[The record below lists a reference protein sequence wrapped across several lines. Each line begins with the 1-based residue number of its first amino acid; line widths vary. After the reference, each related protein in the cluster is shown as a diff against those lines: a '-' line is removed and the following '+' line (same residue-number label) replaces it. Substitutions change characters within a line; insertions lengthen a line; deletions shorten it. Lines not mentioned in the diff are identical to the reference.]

1 LGVFFSLITD
11 YCLWSLKKHPS
22 PIPLK
27 IMYSTDVVTDAV
39 LRTKNLNVYYGS
51 NLAVRDVNLDIPEK
65 KAIAFIGSS
74 GCGKSTVLRC
84 FNRMN
89 DLVKSAKIE
98 GKVTFGGKIFMVI
111 PLILWGYAVAS
122 VWFFRNRIL
131 SPNLSMK
138 ISLLGAFKWLHSVI
152 WIN

>member
-1 LGVFFSLITD
+1 MLVDVLAKSVISYQLSVISIKWQVGSFLFTD
-11 YCLWSLKKHPS
+11 YWLLVTEKNTHLLF
-22 PIPLK
+22 PLK

-65 KAIAFIGSS
+65 KAIAFIGPS

-98 GKVTFGGKIFMVI
+98 GKVTFREIGRAHV
-111 PLILWGYAVAS
+111 
-122 VWFFRNRIL
+122 
-131 SPNLSMK
+131 
-138 ISLLGAFKWLHSVI
+138 
-152 WIN
+152 